1 MANKW
6 KFRVTETRV
15 YEVDFSKDVTDETEA
30 HDLFERGHFLPGY
43 KDEIKTSHID
53 MAVPK

>member
-53 MAVPK
+53 MAVPE